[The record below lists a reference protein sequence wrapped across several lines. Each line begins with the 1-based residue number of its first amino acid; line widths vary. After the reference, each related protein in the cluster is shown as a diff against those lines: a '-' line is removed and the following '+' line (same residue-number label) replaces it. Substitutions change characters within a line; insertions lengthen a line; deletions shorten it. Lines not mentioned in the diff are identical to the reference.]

1 MMSFFS
7 NLFGFDNKTQK
18 TGGNDMLKIGIVLGS
33 TREGRVS
40 PQVGAWVKE
49 LADKRGDA
57 EYQIIDIAEFKL
69 PLLGEAGGDASGAAA
84 WSAQIN
90 GCDGFVFITQEYN
103 HSITGALKN
112 ALDYLR
118 DEWNNKAAGIVSYG
132 SVGGAQRFING
143 NPYEIVAEDGLHPLI
158 QAAIIHAQ
166 FESIHPFLDGN
177 GRLGRILIVLFLLQS
192 KLIETPYFF
201 LSEELEREKF
211 KYYALL
217 NGVRGIEKSSP
228 DWKSWIGFFLD
239 ATIKMA
245 DHQYKKLHE
254 AELLY
259 QNGLKRIIQPST
271 QKVWTSMFKVP
282 IANVKQLE
290 HLTGLAPATIRISLT
305 QLVELNLLFG
315 DDRQRNRRFY
325 LYDLI
330 SIMKD

>member
-1 MMSFFS
+1 MSFFK
-7 NLFGFDNKTQK
+7 NLFGANKNTQQ

-132 SVGGAQRFING
+132 SVGGARATEHLRGI
-143 NPYEIVAEDGLHPLI
+143 
-158 QAAIIHAQ
+158 
-166 FESIHPFLDGN
+166 
-177 GRLGRILIVLFLLQS
+177 
-192 KLIETPYFF
+192 
-201 LSEELEREKF
+201 LSELSVAHVRVHPALSLFTDFENGSDF
-211 KYYALL
+211 KPKDVQADSVNQMLDQVISWSTALKT
-217 NGVRGIEKSSP
+217 VR
-228 DWKSWIGFFLD
+228 
-239 ATIKMA
+239 
-245 DHQYKKLHE
+245 
-254 AELLY
+254 
-259 QNGLKRIIQPST
+259 
-271 QKVWTSMFKVP
+271 
-282 IANVKQLE
+282 
-290 HLTGLAPATIRISLT
+290 
-305 QLVELNLLFG
+305 
-315 DDRQRNRRFY
+315 
-325 LYDLI
+325 
-330 SIMKD
+330 